1 MADKFMRRG
10 NKMESTATRMTYHH
24 TLMTPKQWKAG
35 QVGEGETGKPF
46 YFDCCECG
54 AKEPVIYGFKSGSE
68 TPDFFKIL
76 VVEKFPGF
84 HLAMYC
90 QACWEKVNGK

>member
-1 MADKFMRRG
+1 
-10 NKMESTATRMTYHH
+10 MESTATRTTYHH
-24 TLMTPKQWKAG
+24 TLITPKKWKAG

-76 VVEKFPGF
+76 VVEKPYFIAGAKFNGF